1 MSLSGVEMV
10 LFGAVSNWIKPL
22 WVVGVGMVA
31 ALAVMLLLLYVLG
44 LFAPK
49 VLAIARTTAKE
60 AMHQPL
66 FYLIL
71 LIGVVALLIFLFLPY
86 NTFGED
92 VKMVKSEGLTLIKI
106 LAVILAVWTASVSIA
121 EEIEGRTALTLLS
134 KPIGRRRLIFGKFL
148 GIVIP
153 VAIVFILLGSFFL
166 ATVSYKTTYDARESA
181 KEAPTAEDCF
191 NESMRVV
198 PGLALGFM
206 EAVILASVSVAIS
219 TRLPMM
225 ANMIICTD
233 LRVGPSRPAAGELTV
248 GNNDFVR
255 FVGDFSPGGA
265 AGVGSLPWRRRSPPT
280 RWCPARICGRA
291 CTAGHCVVAML
302 LAFYLRRSR
311 PGVIARANSR
321 LSRRKDRPVIRN
333 GL

>member
-225 ANMIICTD
+225 ANMIICTSIYV
-233 LRVGPSRPAAGELTV
+233 LGHLVPLLVNSTV

-255 FVGDFSPGGA
+255 FAGDFSA
-265 AGVGSLPWRRRSPPT
+265 AVLPVLDHFTMETAISTDQVVSGSYLMWTGVYSLVY
-280 RWCPARICGRA
+280 
-291 CTAGHCVVAML
+291 CVVAML
-302 LAFYLRRSR
+302 LAFL
-311 PGVIARANSR
+311 
-321 LSRRKDRPVIRN
+321 LFEDRD
-333 GL
+333 LA